1 MADTRQTIQ
10 NFYTQAQS
18 KDFARSNLFRV
29 LNLDFGDGSTVDFSE
44 DDLVYVTTA
53 TLPDK
58 AITSTEVPYMGLKFN
73 VPGVVEYP
81 GSGSYTLKFRCDE
94 SYALRD
100 KFLQVINDTFN
111 DEDSTGNYFM
121 PNANAVIDL
130 SLLNKQLD
138 RIAQFQLVG
147 GAIKKV
153 GSIEYNMTEAG
164 NIVEFDVEVSYHY
177 FKQTAGSLT

>member
-58 AITSTEVPYMGLKFN
+58 AITSK
-73 VPGVVEYP
+73 
-81 GSGSYTLKFRCDE
+81 
-94 SYALRD
+94 
-100 KFLQVINDTFN
+100 
-111 DEDSTGNYFM
+111 
-121 PNANAVIDL
+121 
-130 SLLNKQLD
+130 
-138 RIAQFQLVG
+138 
-147 GAIKKV
+147 
-153 GSIEYNMTEAG
+153 
-164 NIVEFDVEVSYHY
+164 YH
-177 FKQTAGSLT
+177 TWD